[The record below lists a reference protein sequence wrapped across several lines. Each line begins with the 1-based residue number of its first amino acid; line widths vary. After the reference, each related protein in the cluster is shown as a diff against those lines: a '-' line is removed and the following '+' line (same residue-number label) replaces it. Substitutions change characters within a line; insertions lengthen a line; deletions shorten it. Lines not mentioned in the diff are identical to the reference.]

1 MPSLLIR
8 RRAPAPAVQATR
20 FELVI
25 NLKTAKT
32 LGLTVPALLLAIFVA
47 LEVVGC
53 VAPSFA
59 AQMVPCPRC
68 RAGASARQRRPF
80 VEKRHDPRSRD
91 VAGFQPVE
99 PKARFGKQIVDLAV
113 EVTPAR
119 EPQPERIEAILP
131 AGDTRFRRTSMLH
144 EEQPP
149 SDLEHATHVHEG
161 SPDLG
166 NAAAGPC
173 HDDRVHAAVRQRD
186 AFGRTFEEVE
196 GNFHVLRL
204 ALGSRQQ
211 ARRWI
216 ESEDFAGLSPIEGKI
231 KSGADADVEDAPFG
245 CARDAL
251 AMRTKPLVAHRNID
265 ERRQNPFLIEA
276 HRRAPRA
283 EWAA

>member
-1 MPSLLIR
+1 MCTQAQGRKSPASRGGRSLGAAHHEPASQSCLRCSSADGR
-8 RRAPAPAVQATR
+8 RPPAVQATR

-32 LGLTVPALLLAIFVA
+32 LGLTVPALLLAIFFA

-131 AGDTRFRRTSMLH
+131 AGDTRFRRATMLH
-144 EEQPP
+144 E
-149 SDLEHATHVHEG
+149 
-161 SPDLG
+161 
-166 NAAAGPC
+166 
-173 HDDRVHAAVRQRD
+173 
-186 AFGRTFEEVE
+186 
-196 GNFHVLRL
+196 
-204 ALGSRQQ
+204 
-211 ARRWI
+211 
-216 ESEDFAGLSPIEGKI
+216 
-231 KSGADADVEDAPFG
+231 
-245 CARDAL
+245 
-251 AMRTKPLVAHRNID
+251 
-265 ERRQNPFLIEA
+265 
-276 HRRAPRA
+276 
-283 EWAA
+283 